1 MYAVTTT
8 TTTTTTTHIFCSGK
22 LASFLWSLQVKL
34 DTQRYVQVP
43 FKDMGMAR
51 ELDLI
56 PPQKK
61 IELYFLVFTL
71 FSCPVLAG
79 IVIVNFAVIA
89 ICYGYVITVV

>member
-1 MYAVTTT
+1 
-8 TTTTTTTHIFCSGK
+8 
-22 LASFLWSLQVKL
+22 
-34 DTQRYVQVP
+34 
-43 FKDMGMAR
+43 MAR